1 MATIYE
7 GTERN
12 QQQVD
17 ERIDPEILRA
27 LGLSDVSDLDYDEYK
42 TLLKERL
49 AANRMNTSQKARE
62 DSARL
67 DEKILNEFKRVKA
80 ETGRFRVRNERVSY
94 QKMLPGTANGGGGG
108 LVQNITF
115 QQQPAQEE
123 GEDETQAQVQGL
135 NDFLTNVVAP
145 SLSKIESSLLSI
157 LENLTGQ
164 QKAEE
169 KAASSARIAGQKAQK
184 RAKENRFEGL
194 GVMASKAAN
203 VAKKVFSPLAQIFG
217 AIFNFLS
224 NVLTGFLVLK
234 VLDWIKD
241 PRKLFVDIGNMFI
254 MFLNAGLKLMFG
266 LMFSPFNAFISGL
279 NSGINLFEEA
289 VNNTIGKIPGIPRL
303 ELPEI
308 PPIEPPQI
316 PMIPYPKEENK
327 EPKKQQKTPKV
338 PATAMAEG
346 GPVTNIYNIMSD
358 GGQVRTDTGQK
369 VTGAGPDTQLV
380 ALQPGEFVMSKGAVD
395 TFGLDTMMDMNSMGG
410 GTNKPKMARVQSVGS
425 PIMAMQGGGSVV
437 EHLHGEPGRQGYRA
451 DHGGGNA
458 HDHYAFSS
466 EALRKYIQKHLASG
480 NGPSGRKYQI
490 GSTTGGKHAPDSY
503 HYVGQALDIPWS
515 QFGSGKITQKDF
527 AQSQKLDKDVR
538 ALVAQFNGSENNQQP
553 NNNNTTQVQPQN
565 NITGQPVSED
575 FYAEGPKGFQSSV
588 HPSASAKGL
597 YKKLGINE
605 NVWRTYKDTIASIE
619 TSSHVNS
626 ASTSYSQIGGT
637 GGGYDGRYQM
647 GTMGRKDAA
656 RILGVPLPSRQEYRS
671 NPQLQEDLFLAYT
684 VANHGY
690 LMNSSEKFRN
700 ATPIQ
705 RMQYLGY
712 AHNQGWG
719 KAADWLETGVISS
732 VDGFGTKG
740 TKFTDKLA
748 KTLAP
753 YSGRDVSGSPETQRQ
768 QLQSQQTQQSGNN
781 SGQISSM
788 PGTTDTQY
796 EKTPYGGDLPM
807 VSLGPLQIDD
817 SGGIGSILSSDF
829 KNKPI
834 KLGDTSFDSVMNKTP
849 PPPPSRSGSGGQVP
863 PVLVPK
869 DDTSTSSTS
878 SQGSTSPMFS
888 PLDMSN
894 PDLIVVKAIYNIVG

>member
-241 PRKLFVDIGNMFI
+241 PRKLFIDIGNMFI
-254 MFLNAGLKLMFG
+254 MFLNAGLKLLFG

-490 GSTTGGKHAPDSY
+490 GSTTGGDHAPNSY

-575 FYAEGPKGFQSSV
+575 FYAEGPKGYQSNV

-597 YKKLGINE
+597 YKKLGVNE

-619 TSSHVNS
+619 TSGSVNNA
-626 ASTSYSQIGGT
+626 ASSYGVT
-637 GGGYDGRYQM
+637 GGYNNAYHGRYQM
-647 GTMGRKDAA
+647 GDPAMTDAS
-656 RILGVPLPSRQEYRS
+656 RILGVNKPSLREFKS
-671 NPQLQEDLFLAYT
+671 NSQLQEDLFLAYT

-690 LMNSSEKFRN
+690 LMGSSEKFRN

-712 AHNQGWG
+712 AHNQGWD
-719 KAADWLETGVISS
+719 KARKWLETGLVTS

-753 YSGRDVSGSPETQRQ
+753 YAGRDVSGSPETQRQ
-768 QLQSQQTQQSGNN
+768 QLQSQQTQQSGQ
-781 SGQISSM
+781 SGQLSSM
-788 PGTTDTQY
+788 TGKTDTQY
-796 EKTPYGGDLPM
+796 EKTPYAGGGLPM
-807 VSLGPLQIDD
+807 VSLGPLKIDD
-817 SGGIGSILSSDF
+817 AGSMDSILSSDF

-849 PPPPSRSGSGGQVP
+849 PPPPSRPGSGGQVP
-863 PVLVPK
+863 AVLVPK